1 MFNLEFIWESIK
13 AFNVNAFS
21 SLAYIFMTNGWFFPI
36 AISAGLSIF
45 MLLKDEID
53 TDVKDEQQVL

>member
-45 MLLKDEID
+45 MLLIKIYLLHPL
-53 TDVKDEQQVL
+53 QYH